1 MTRHQ
6 EGDFDTLV
14 FIPLLNYDSK
24 QFVEIIFDEF
34 QIKKLKTLLTE
45 SFKCFKRYGIYHI
58 LQWFIHRL
66 KVAAS
71 SQTRTL
77 VCTQVH
83 VLFLVQSRIVRGS
96 LVLHQSVDVMLGPVL
111 RGGHL
116 KHVGHAEQRL
126 PRVSV
131 GDHLQTQIVDHNR

>member
-1 MTRHQ
+1 M
-6 EGDFDTLV
+6 V

-83 VLFLVQSRIVRGS
+83 VLFLVQPRIVWGS
-96 LVLHQSVDVMLGPVL
+96 LVLHQSVDVMLGAVL
-111 RGGHL
+111 RRRDLEHEGD
-116 KHVGHAEQRL
+116 AEERL
-126 PRVSV
+126 LGVAVCHSLERRS
-131 GDHLQTQIVDHNR
+131 QE